1 MARKAWWRR
10 LLALGALLAVSL
22 VLLEVLL
29 WATGIVGDP
38 SEFQFR
44 RIAQDVHEDAGGRYT
59 THPAR
64 FYSTAPG
71 YRHSATH
78 LGRDATG
85 DWPFRGRPAEPAP
98 PEQLRVAVLG
108 DSCVYGAKLDAADM
122 LGTRIGVELAAHGLP
137 QDRVAVLSLGVPGYS
152 TVQIDLLLEETLE
165 RWSPDAVVLYPAAWN
180 DQAPA
185 LRKPDRELLAEL
197 NDPSP
202 WDWLRHRS
210 RVITAITHVLERRP
224 VKEIVA
230 AWEAGDPPLG
240 YRVPAE
246 QVGENVRGMLARCRE
261 AGVPVVV
268 VAPAHPPETRAK
280 YPRTGQDSAAV
291 FEAARAARIPA
302 LDAQRLLEASAQDV
316 RLHFTDNVHPSPD
329 ATAILAPPIADAV
342 LGALGDA
349 AVPDEPS
356 TADRLRVVGLSPER
370 VPVLGDTRV
379 RISLAGWSVSDE
391 LPDVL
396 VGGAPLLD
404 VRPAG
409 TDAIEGTL
417 MANAPGTHA
426 VVVQTSTA
434 SALSPFPL
442 VAEDPRMEIE
452 PGALPLLV
460 VHGRPGDQLRLF
472 AAPTIAA
479 VPEWSNRGAS
489 WLAPEGRVQ
498 LAEDLTLDD
507 SGRAEITLPATASGV
522 IHLQAILAPP
532 DTPPGSAVGSRWTGV
547 MTLTIPG

>member
-22 VLLEVLL
+22 LLLEVLL
-29 WATGIVGDP
+29 WATDIVGDP

-44 RIAQDVHEDAGGRYT
+44 RIAQDVHEDAGGRYA
-59 THPAR
+59 THPRR

-98 PEQLRVAVLG
+98 PDQLRVAVLG

-122 LGTRIGVELAAHGLP
+122 LGTRLGVELAARGLT

-152 TVQIDLLLEETLE
+152 TVQIGLLLEETLE

-210 RVITAITHVLERRP
+210 RVVTAITHVLERRP

-230 AWEAGDPPLG
+230 GWEAGDPPLG

-246 QVGENVRGMLARCRE
+246 QVGENVRGMIDRCRE
-261 AGVPVVV
+261 AGVSVVV

-280 YPRTGQDSAAV
+280 FPRTGQDAAAV
-291 FEAARAARIPA
+291 LAAARAAGVAA
-302 LDAQRLLEASAQDV
+302 LDAQARLTEAGEDHG
-316 RLHFTDNVHPSPD
+316 RHFTDNVHPSPR
-329 ATAILAPPIADAV
+329 ATEILAPVIADAV
-342 LGALGDA
+342 LEALGS
-349 AVPDEPS
+349 VGPS
-356 TADRLRVVGLSPER
+356 TKASTGSALRVVGLSPER
-370 VPVLGDTRV
+370 TPVLGDIRLRV
-379 RISLAGWSVSDE
+379 SLAGWSASDE
-391 LPDVL
+391 LPTVV
-396 VGGAPLLD
+396 VGGAPLLE

-409 TDAIEGTL
+409 SSAIEGTL

-426 VVVQTSTA
+426 VVVQTSTG
-434 SALSPFPL
+434 SAVSPFPL
-442 VAEDPRMEIE
+442 VIEDPSMEIV
-452 PGALPLLV
+452 PAALPLLV

-472 AAPTIAA
+472 AAPATAT

-489 WLAPEGRVQ
+489 WLDPVGRVQ
-498 LAEDLTLDD
+498 VAEDLTLDAD
-507 SGRAEITLPATASGV
+507 GRAEITLPAITSGV
-522 IHLQAILAPP
+522 VHLQAILAPP
-532 DTPPGSAVGSRWTGV
+532 DTPPGSAVGSRWTSV
-547 MTLTIPG
+547 VTLTIPD